1 MDEIAFVGEYIPTTS
16 QPVLKGISIGIKE
29 VMFVLYTLVYLLGNW
44 GFMSSYA
51 VQAFYSATD
60 IGHIAV
66 MSSLLF
72 LYWNVDDVKR
82 SGKPDHQD

>member
-1 MDEIAFVGEYIPTTS
+1 MKP
-16 QPVLKGISIGIKE
+16 KISIGIKE